1 MKHALL
7 ALSLLLFAACRDSK
21 GAGQNEKRVE
31 SGSSTGSAAATAGS
45 SATDSTDEA
54 SADETV
60 GQGSGSAYVPAEFK
74 SGMAKW
80 RDCGVYVDGQP
91 VGFLTF
97 GELPIALKPV
107 FVQDEVSVNKPP
119 GCPECPDRKKSSMRY
134 YRFLDLM
141 AAYGIDVK
149 KVKMV
154 HVLAPKA
161 SQTIAATGH
170 DLQTPLAKDFMFR
183 FGSLVGG
190 KPLPHTPEG
199 FGNEETPDKLV
210 SVMIYINRKPPTIT
224 PDGLVLDGVEQMGV
238 PYYGEPVRG
247 GIRIYLDDRL
257 ATMVKRQE
265 LDVKL
270 ATQLPDGSLQWPLQA
285 FLASKGV
292 DTSKVVEGWVIR
304 DDKRTERIPWS
315 ELSKMSF
322 TATSQGKG
330 HIALGDKQ
338 IIANSLALHTR
349 TIKDDELPVIRP
361 DEVW

>member
-7 ALSLLLFAACRDSK
+7 ALSVLLFAACRDSK
-21 GAGQNEKRVE
+21 GAAPSEKQVE
-31 SGSSTGSAAATAGS
+31 SGSSTAGAVAAAGSGSAEA
-45 SATDSTDEA
+45 DDEG
-54 SADETV
+54 V
-60 GQGSGSAYVPAEFK
+60 GSGSSAYVPAEFK

-80 RDCGVYVDGQP
+80 RDVGVYVDGQP
-91 VGFLTF
+91 VGFLSF

-107 FVQDEVSVNKPP
+107 FVEDVVSVNKPP
-119 GCPECPDRKKSSMRY
+119 GCPECPATKKSSMRF

-149 KVKMV
+149 QVKMI

-183 FGSLVGG
+183 FGGLVGG

-210 SVMIYINRKPPTIT
+210 SVMIYIKRKPPTIT
-224 PDGLVLDGVEQMGV
+224 PDGLILDGVEQYGV

-247 GIRIYLDDRL
+247 GIRIYLDDKL

-270 ATQLPDGSLQWPLQA
+270 AKQLPDGSLEWPLQA

-304 DDKRTERIPWS
+304 DERRAERIPWE
-315 ELSKMSF
+315 ELSKMTF

-330 HIALGDKQ
+330 HIALGDKR
-338 IIANSLALHTR
+338 IIANALALHSR
-349 TIKDDELPVIRP
+349 TIKDDELPAIRS

>member
-1 MKHALL
+1 MKHALV
-7 ALSLLLFAACRDSK
+7 AFSLLLFAACHDSK
-21 GAGQNEKRVE
+21 GTEQQEQHAESGAAAGSAASADGSGSPRTADDDESADE
-31 SGSSTGSAAATAGS
+31 AGAGSGSSYT
-45 SATDSTDEA
+45 
-54 SADETV
+54 
-60 GQGSGSAYVPAEFK
+60 PAEFK

-107 FVQDEVSVNKPP
+107 FVEDEVSVNKPP
-119 GCPECPDRKKSSMRY
+119 GCPECPDCKKSSMRY

-149 KVKMV
+149 KVKMI

-161 SQTIAATGH
+161 SQTIAATGR

-183 FGSLVGG
+183 FGSYVGG

-199 FGNEETPDKLV
+199 FGNQETPDKLV

-224 PDGLVLDGVEQMGV
+224 PDGLILDGVEQYGV

-265 LDVKL
+265 LDVKI
-270 ATQLPDGSLQWPLQA
+270 AKQLPDGLFEWPLQT

-322 TATSQGKG
+322 TADSQGKG
-330 HIALGDKQ
+330 HIALGDKK
-338 IIANSLALHTR
+338 IIANALALHTR
-349 TIKDDELPVIRP
+349 TIKADELPVIRP

>member
-7 ALSLLLFAACRDSK
+7 ALTLLMFAACRDSK
-21 GAGQNEKRVE
+21 GAEQQEQHAV
-31 SGSSTGSAAATAGS
+31 SGDSTGSASAAAGSGS
-45 SATDSTDEA
+45 SADAIDDEDSDEA
-54 SADETV
+54 GAK
-60 GQGSGSAYVPAEFK
+60 GSAYVPAEFK

-97 GELPIALKPV
+97 GELPISLKPV
-107 FVQDEVSVNKPP
+107 FVEDEVSVNKPP

-141 AAYGIDVK
+141 TAYGVDVK

-154 HVLAPKA
+154 HVLAPKP
-161 SQTIAATGH
+161 SQTIAASGR

-183 FGSLVGG
+183 FGSYIGG
-190 KPLPHTPEG
+190 KPLPHTPPG

-224 PDGLVLDGVEQMGV
+224 PDGLILDGVEQYGV

-265 LDVKL
+265 LDVKI
-270 ATQLPDGSLQWPLQA
+270 AKQLPDGSFEWPLQA

-330 HIALGDKQ
+330 HIDLGDKK
-338 IIANSLALHTR
+338 IVANALALHTR
-349 TIKDDELPVIRP
+349 AITEDELPKIRP